1 MHCVVNND
9 RAQPLKLGLNENS
22 GYTNPVNMNLLKRP
36 YLYFG
41 FLPIAQASNRDEQ
54 GVKVYALNCITVVN

>member
-1 MHCVVNND
+1 
-9 RAQPLKLGLNENS
+9 LKLGLNENS